1 MTLSLPPRVI
11 DRPTAT
17 GPGARYQALLDSGQL
32 LAEPRQALAVTAL
45 QALHEQLAERPANA
59 SQGLY
64 LWGRVGRGK
73 TLLMDLFFDALPF
86 DAKLRLHFHHFMRMV
101 HKQLNELQGQ
111 ADPLRLLAR
120 RLASRARVLCFD
132 EFFVDDIGDAML
144 LGGLLAALYAEGVVV
159 VATSNTPPDKL
170 YANGLARDRFLPAIA
185 LIKAH
190 MTEFA
195 LDGERDFRRRGG
207 DCRFV
212 YFAATEFSPA
222 DQRQQL
228 AAAFAERQQVSPALA
243 PEAGELSLLGRTL
256 HYLGKAP
263 GVIWF
268 DFLALCDGP
277 RSQHDYMA
285 LADDYHTLILS
296 GLPSLG
302 GGLKQCTQVKGIED
316 ADLNH
321 QPQQRRQ
328 LAIGAHDDAA
338 RRFIALVDEFYDR
351 QRLLVIAGEVL
362 IDDLYQGGQVTHA
375 MARTQSRLTEMQTIA
390 YQARV
395 GLDDSQSLQ
404 AALAPV

>member
-1 MTLSLPPRVI
+1 MNQSLPSYESLGS
-11 DRPTAT
+11 AT
-17 GPGARYQALLDSGQL
+17 PGPLSRYQALLTSGQL
-32 LAEPRQALAVTAL
+32 LTEPRQGEAVAAL
-45 QALHEQLAERPANA
+45 QALHEQLADGAIGA
-59 SQGLY
+59 TKGLY

-101 HKQLNELQGQ
+101 HRQLVELQGLG
-111 ADPLRLLAR
+111 DPLTLLAR
-120 RLASRARVLCFD
+120 RLASRARVVCFD

-159 VATSNTPPDKL
+159 VATSNTPPDQL

-207 DCRFV
+207 ACRPV
-212 YFAATEFSPA
+212 YFAATAHSPA
-222 DQRQQL
+222 EQQQQL
-228 AAAFAERQQVSPALA
+228 LAAFAERQQGQTTLPALA
-243 PEAGELSLLGRTL
+243 GELTLLGRTVQ
-256 HYLGKAP
+256 YLGKAP

-268 DFLALCDGP
+268 DFFALCDGP

-285 LADDYHTLILS
+285 LADDHHTLILS

-321 QPQQRRQ
+321 RPQQRRQ

-351 QRLLVIAGEVL
+351 RRLLVVAGAVA
-362 IDDLYQGGQVTHA
+362 IDELYQGGQVTHA
-375 MARTQSRLTEMQTIA
+375 MARTQSRLTEMQTVA
-390 YQARV
+390 YQQRV
-395 GLDDSQSLQ
+395 GQGDEPLLQ
-404 AALAPV
+404 AVLSQG